1 MKIMT
6 KILIAVTIVTIGL
19 SCPFVA
25 TAAQQLTE
33 GEEAHLIFMRSEEK
47 LARDVYL
54 TLGEMYPNMPVF
66 YNIACGAEQTHTE
79 QINDLFDK
87 FNIPEKDPEPDTVTV
102 DGCPDTLPS
111 NIGEFNNPYFS
122 GYFFGKYTALI
133 LMATDELNAAKVGA
147 FIEEL
152 DMLDINYCNEV
163 IYDPPY
169 ELPGDTLPCGLVGV
183 PPPGDPVPP
192 VKPLEQRLENL
203 LSGSK
208 NHLCAF
214 ISQIV
219 RRIPPDECY
228 EAQVLPQSE
237 VNGYVGDV
245 CPELLNYVC
254 SP

>member
-54 TLGEMYPNMPVF
+54 TLYDAFGLPVF
-66 YNIACGAEQTHTE
+66 YNIATQAEQTHTDTM
-79 QINDLFDK
+79 QVMLGK
-87 FNIPEKDPEPDTVTV
+87 FGIEDVEDVDEGTVGV
-102 DGCPDTLPS
+102 FL
-111 NIGEFNNPYFS
+111 NPYFS
-122 GYFFGKYTALI
+122 EYFTDKFTYLTGASTALDA
-133 LMATDELNAAKVGA
+133 LYVGA

-152 DMLDINYCNEV
+152 DMLDINYCNQV
-163 IYDPPY
+163 VYDVFGFPPPPPTY
-169 ELPGDTLPCGLVGV
+169 CGLTATDVR
-183 PPPGDPVPP
+183 
-192 VKPLEQRLENL
+192 PLVNTLGNL